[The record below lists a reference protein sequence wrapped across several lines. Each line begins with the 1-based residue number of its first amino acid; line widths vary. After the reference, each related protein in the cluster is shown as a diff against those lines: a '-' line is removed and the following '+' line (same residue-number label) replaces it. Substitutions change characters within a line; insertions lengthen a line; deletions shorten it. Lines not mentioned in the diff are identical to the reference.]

1 MKKTDKHCPACV
13 YTTEKKTRASNLEI
27 YYNVAT
33 DYPNN
38 NDTHLEKKKP
48 APSHKYFYVYEE
60 KINTSMILVSH
71 VFN

>member
-38 NDTHLEKKKP
+38 NDTHLEKKKACP
-48 APSHKYFYVYEE
+48 
-60 KINTSMILVSH
+60 
-71 VFN
+71 